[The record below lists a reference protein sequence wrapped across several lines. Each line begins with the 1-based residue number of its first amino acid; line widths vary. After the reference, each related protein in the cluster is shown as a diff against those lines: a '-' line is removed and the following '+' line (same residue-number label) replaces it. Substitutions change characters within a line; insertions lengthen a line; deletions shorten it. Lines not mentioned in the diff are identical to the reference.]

1 MFLNLIVDI
10 LFIGYFL
17 VNKQLFKQN
26 IKVLIFG
33 VLTVQF
39 ISLGVLYERSEF
51 EMSYLLSIFMTLFC
65 VISLTHFE
73 TKKQHKKIYI

>member
-1 MFLNLIVDI
+1 MLFNLVVDI

-26 IKVLIFG
+26 IKTLIFG

-39 ISLGVLYERSEF
+39 IALGVLYERSELDAL
-51 EMSYLLSIFMTLFC
+51 YLISGLMTLFC

-73 TKKQHKKIYI
+73 TKKQQGKIAI